1 MISTHSM
8 SSSSSLASSL
18 EISVLPYLIL
28 ASSICLINQ
37 MRGEYVHT
45 RRTYTIFKCG
55 RISWQ
60 PYFPLEYSILI
71 VKAGESYFRIKTYL
85 CINYIFMIIS
95 SFHCSNLVSLHI
107 FHKDFVEI
115 VFCVLQRP
123 KVYLSSQDW
132 CDEMRGKLCQQWNG
146 IFRIWY

>member
-37 MRGEYVHT
+37 MRGEYIHT
-45 RRTYTIFKCG
+45 RRTYSIFKCG
-55 RISWQ
+55 TISWQ
-60 PYFPLEYSILI
+60 PYIPLEYSCSLH
-71 VKAGESYFRIKTYL
+71 YFKIQTYL
-85 CINYIFMIIS
+85 CINYVFMIII
-95 SFHCSNLVSLHI
+95 SFHCSKLLSLHI